1 MVMPALEQ
9 QYETFRRRNE
19 QAPAFVRAL
28 RERGFARF
36 GALGFPTVKQE
47 DWKYT
52 SVAPLAGREFAVP
65 DPTPPA
71 AATAL
76 VSAARLDTGAELVFV
91 NGTFVPA
98 LSSAAAL
105 PAGVIAGSLA
115 DALRA
120 HPDLVEPHLGR
131 HAELDDDGLAAL
143 NTAFVADGAF
153 IRVPDGV
160 VVETPIH
167 CLFVSAT
174 ANGATVSH
182 PRNLVIAGAA
192 SRLTVIEQYTGGD
205 PQAYWTNAVTEAALA
220 NGATLVHHRLQR
232 ESEAAFHIASL
243 AAGQAADSQFRSHAV
258 SFGAGLSRTAIAT
271 RLDAPGAGCV
281 LDGLY
286 VAAGTQHVDHHTT
299 IDHRQP
305 RGTSRELYKGIMG
318 GHATGV
324 FNGKV
329 FVRTDAQQS
338 DAQQMNKNLLL
349 SDDAQVDT
357 KPQLE
362 ILADDVKCSHGAT
375 IGQLDDDAVF
385 YLRARGIDEPM
396 ARELLIYAFAN
407 ELIERVAVEPLRA
420 ALARALG
427 AKLREHVAL
436 SREGEGWGEGE

>member
-1 MVMPALEQ
+1 MATLEQ
-9 QYETFRRRNE
+9 QYETFRQRSDG
-19 QAPAFVRAL
+19 APAFVCDL

-36 GALGFPTVKQE
+36 GALGFPSLKHE

-52 SVAPLAGREFAVP
+52 NVAPLAGKEFRLP
-65 DPTPPA
+65 GPTAPEA
-71 AATAL
+71 TTAL
-76 VSAARLDTGAELVFV
+76 VAAARLGAGAELVFV
-91 NGTFVPA
+91 NGSFAPR
-98 LSSAAAL
+98 LSSGTVL
-105 PAGVIAGSLA
+105 PAGVIAGSLGE
-115 DALRA
+115 ALRTHA
-120 HPDLVEPHLGR
+120 GLVEPHLG
-131 HAELDDDGLAAL
+131 HYAELDDDGLAAL
-143 NTAFVADGAF
+143 NTAFLGDGAF
-153 IRVPDGV
+153 IYVPDGV
-160 VVETPIH
+160 VVEAPIH

-174 ANGATVSH
+174 ANGATMSH
-182 PRNLVIAGAA
+182 PRNLIIAGSA
-192 SRLTVIEQYTGGD
+192 SRVTVIEQYTGAD
-205 PQAYWTNAVTEAALA
+205 PQAYWTNAVTETALA
-220 NGATLVHHRLQR
+220 PGATLVHHRLQR
-232 ESEAAFHIASL
+232 ESESAFHIGAL
-243 AAGQAADSQFRSHAV
+243 AANQTADSQLLSHAV

-281 LDGLY
+281 LNGLY

-318 GHATGV
+318 GRATGV

-329 FVRTDAQQS
+329 FVRIDAQQS

-420 ALARALG
+420 ALARELG